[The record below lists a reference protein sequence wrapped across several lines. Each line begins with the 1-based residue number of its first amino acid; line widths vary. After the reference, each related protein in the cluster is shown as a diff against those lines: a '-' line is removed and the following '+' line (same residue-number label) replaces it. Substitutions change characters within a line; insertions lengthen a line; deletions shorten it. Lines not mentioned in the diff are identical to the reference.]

1 MPYKEGPVH
10 NKTEE
15 GEGRRTRS
23 GGVPPNRVEIRA
35 GVIQTRGGGAEPP
48 HPSIIRNPIK
58 EFCEQMAISHR
69 ETEVG

>member
-35 GVIQTRGGGAEPP
+35 GVIQTREGGQSRRI
-48 HPSIIRNPIK
+48 HRLFVTRLRNSANRW
-58 EFCEQMAISHR
+58 QSRTAR
-69 ETEVG
+69 LR